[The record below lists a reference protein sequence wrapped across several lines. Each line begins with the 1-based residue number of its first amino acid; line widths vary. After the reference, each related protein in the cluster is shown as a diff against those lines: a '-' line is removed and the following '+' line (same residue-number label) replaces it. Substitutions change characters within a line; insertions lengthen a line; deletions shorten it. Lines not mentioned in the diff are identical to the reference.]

1 MGVKEM
7 KYRVDCKVEMMEAE
21 IATLSDTIREE
32 IYRMEEKFVIY
43 DKLIEKLNIEQKEQL
58 FNLKAE

>member
-21 IATLSDTIREE
+21 IATLGDTIREE